1 MISPEKFR
9 RKLEFDIDM
18 ANLVLKY
25 KEFFDDDT
33 VHAASE
39 HLHDSLVMLELLR
52 KAMDSGANVFVI
64 QKSEAPGCRATS
76 ARRGFFPSSA

>member
-1 MISPEKFR
+1 MINPEKFR

-33 VHAASE
+33 VCAASKDLQE
-39 HLHDSLVMLELLR
+39 SLCMLEVLR
-52 KAMDSGANVFVI
+52 IAMDSGANIFVI
-64 QKSEAPGCRATS
+64 
-76 ARRGFFPSSA
+76 